1 MKKIKLCYTVTQT
14 KTFDIPKS
22 WKSYFNAF
30 EKEED
35 ELTDS
40 EYDLLNSKSLEDFIK
55 EVTGNTFYIDDIEI
69 IGYR

>member
-1 MKKIKLCYTVTQT
+1 MKNIKLCYTVTQT

-22 WKSYFNAF
+22 WESYFNAF

-40 EYDLLNSKSLEDFIK
+40 EYDLLSSKSLEDFIK